1 MARPFK
7 LDGFR
12 GIIEMSDSHLDRLCY
27 YLRSA
32 YSDQLNSGGQGSL
45 SVGGSGTTIG
55 TMTDT
60 ARTQQVNTG
69 SNTQPN
75 PGTGVNTNVSG
86 TYTYIQDRTIPS
98 SPSDSTINDGGFVI
112 MDSNKGVITADEA
125 EIVNTVIT
133 QTIADM
139 RAGDEVGTYRVATSN
154 PGNGTWT
161 NKGTWFVDTTYTGT
175 TTYKLWLKRT
185 MAVEPGTY
193 VYPIARDSNKG
204 LKEVEIAKSSN
215 LIQNILLPI
224 LTRNM
229 SSGLYYLHNVNNDGI
244 NRGVISDTRLSGTTH
259 SQSNP
264 PAGTDPGPSDIYRT
278 FSTPSGSAANHT
290 IEYFKMV

>member
-12 GIIEMSDSHLDRLCY
+12 GLIEMSDSHLDRMCY
-27 YLRSA
+27 YLRQA

-45 SVGGSGTTIG
+45 SVGGTGTTIG

-60 ARTQQVNTG
+60 ARTQRVNTG
-69 SNTQPN
+69 SNVQPA
-75 PGTGVNTNVSG
+75 PGTGLNTNVSG
-86 TYTYIQDRTIPS
+86 TYTYIQNRNIPS
-98 SPSDSTINDGGFVI
+98 SPSDTVINDGGFVI
-112 MDSNKGVITADEA
+112 MDGNKGVITADEA
-125 EIVNTVIT
+125 EIVNTIIT

-139 RAGDEVGTYRVATSN
+139 RTGDEVGTYRVATSN

-175 TTYKLWLKRT
+175 TTYKLWLKRSIS
-185 MAVEPGTY
+185 VEPGTY

-204 LKEVEIAKSSN
+204 LKEVDIAKSSN

-229 SSGLYYLHNVNNDGI
+229 SSGLYYLHNVTNDGI
-244 NRGVISDTRLSGTTH
+244 NRGVISDTRLSGTTT

-264 PAGTDPGPSDIYRT
+264 PSGTDPGPSDIYRT
-278 FSTPSGSAANHT
+278 FSTPSGSATDHT
-290 IEYFKMV
+290 VEYFKMV